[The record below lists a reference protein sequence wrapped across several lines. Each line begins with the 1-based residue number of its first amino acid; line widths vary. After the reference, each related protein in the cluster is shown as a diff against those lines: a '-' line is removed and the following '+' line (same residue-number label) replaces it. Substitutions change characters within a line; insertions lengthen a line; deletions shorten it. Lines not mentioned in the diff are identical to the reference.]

1 MLMGRKNVK
10 IEFRYD
16 GSGYYGF
23 QRQPDKVTVQ
33 GEIEKV
39 LKIVTKED
47 INLISAGR
55 TDRGVHANH
64 QVSNFYT
71 SSTIPVEKYKYLLTR
86 ALPKDIDILSVEEV
100 DENFNARHDAKMRE
114 YVYIISWEKNPFE
127 ARYCK
132 YVKDKIDAG
141 KLEKIFSSFLGIHD
155 FRNFRL
161 SDCVSKI
168 TIREI
173 YSIDVK
179 YFSETK
185 LKIYIR
191 GSAFLKSQV
200 RIMVGTAL
208 EVYYKNLPKNHI
220 DLMLNDFS
228 KEYKKSL
235 VEAEGLYL
243 NRINYS

>member
-1 MLMGRKNVK
+1 VRENTMERKNIK

-16 GSGYYGF
+16 GSRYYGF
-23 QRQPDKVTVQ
+23 QRQPNKETVQ
-33 GEIEKV
+33 GEIEKI

-71 SSTIPVEKYKYLLTR
+71 SSTIP
-86 ALPKDIDILSVEEV
+86 DILSVEEV
-100 DENFNARHDAKMRE
+100 DEKFNARHDAKMRE

-132 YVKDKIDAG
+132 FVKDKIDAER
-141 KLEKIFSSFLGIHD
+141 LEKIFSSFLGIHD

-161 SDCVSKI
+161 SDCVSKV
-168 TIREI
+168 TVREI
-173 YSIDVK
+173 YNIDVK
-179 YFSETK
+179 YFSENK
-185 LKIYIR
+185 LKICIR

>member
-33 GEIEKV
+33 GEIEKI

-71 SSTIPVEKYKYLLTR
+71 SSTIPVEKYKDLLTR

-100 DENFNARHDAKMRE
+100 DEKFNARH
-114 YVYIISWEKNPFE
+114 YIISWEKNPFE

-132 YVKDKIDAG
+132 FVKDKIDAER
-141 KLEKIFSSFLGIHD
+141 LEKIFTSFLGIHD

-161 SDCVSKI
+161 SDCVSKV
-168 TIREI
+168 TVREI

-179 YFSETK
+179 YFSENK

-208 EVYYKNLPKNHI
+208 EVYYKNLPENHI
-220 DLMLNDFS
+220 NLMLNDFS
-228 KEYKKSL
+228 KEYKKNL

>member
-1 MLMGRKNVK
+1 MERKNIK
-10 IEFRYD
+10 LEFRYD
-16 GSGYYGF
+16 GSRYYGF
-23 QRQPDKVTVQ
+23 QRQPNKITVQ

-39 LKIVTKED
+39 LRIVTKEE

-55 TDRGVHANH
+55 TDRGVHAYH

-71 SSTIPVEKYKYLLTR
+71 SSSIPVEKYKYLLTR

-100 DENFNARHDAKMRE
+100 SEEFNARHDAKMRE
-114 YVYIISWEKNPFE
+114 YIYIISWKKNPFE
-127 ARYCK
+127 AKYCK
-132 YVKDKIDAG
+132 FVKDKIDAE
-141 KLEKIFSSFLGIHD
+141 KLENIFSSFLGIHD

-161 SDCVSKI
+161 SDCGSKI

-173 YSIDVK
+173 YSIEVK
-179 YFSETK
+179 YFSENK
-185 LKIYIR
+185 LRICIR

-208 EVYYKNLPKNHI
+208 EVYYKNLAENHI
-220 DLMLNDFS
+220 ELMLNDFS
-228 KEYKKSL
+228 KEYKKYL

-243 NRINYS
+243 NKINYS

>member
-1 MLMGRKNVK
+1 M
-10 IEFRYD
+10 
-16 GSGYYGF
+16 
-23 QRQPDKVTVQ
+23 
-33 GEIEKV
+33 
-39 LKIVTKED
+39 
-47 INLISAGR
+47 
-55 TDRGVHANH
+55 
-64 QVSNFYT
+64 
-71 SSTIPVEKYKYLLTR
+71 TR

-100 DENFNARHDAKMRE
+100 DEKFNARHDAKMRE

-132 YVKDKIDAG
+132 FVKDKIDAE

-161 SDCVSKI
+161 SDCVSKV
-168 TIREI
+168 TVREI

-179 YFSETK
+179 YFSENK
-185 LKIYIR
+185 LKICIR

-208 EVYYKNLPKNHI
+208 EVYYKNLPENHI

>member
-1 MLMGRKNVK
+1 MGRKNIK

-16 GSGYYGF
+16 GSSYYGF
-23 QRQPDKVTVQ
+23 QRQPNKITVQ

-39 LKIVTKED
+39 LRIVTKEE

-71 SSTIPVEKYKYLLTR
+71 SSNIPIEKYKYLLTR
-86 ALPKDIDILSVEEV
+86 ALPNDIDILSVEEV
-100 DENFNARHDAKMRE
+100 DENFNARHNAKMRE
-114 YVYIISWEKNPFE
+114 YIYIISWEKNPFE
-127 ARYCK
+127 ARHCK
-132 YVKDKIDAG
+132 FVKEKIVAE
-141 KLEKIFSSFLGIHD
+141 KLEKIFLDFVGIHD
-155 FRNFRL
+155 FKNFRL
-161 SDCVSKI
+161 SDCVSKV

-173 YSIDVK
+173 YQIDVK
-179 YFSETK
+179 YFGDSK
-185 LKIYIR
+185 IKIYIK

-208 EVYYKNLPKNHI
+208 EIYYGRLPENHI
-220 DLMLNDFS
+220 KLMLNDFTR
-228 KEYKKSL
+228 EYKKNL

-243 NRINYS
+243 NKIEY